1 LARRQAGDVR
11 LHHHVVRSAD
21 EQQVLHVVP
30 AQQHELALPVEVV
43 DVDDPEPRLPGS
55 VLPEARSG
63 CRRSAAAFAT
73 EQHRPEEDDEEEAR
87 LSPVRQTDSRCR
99 EHVELSIDEA
109 FWRPRARPYHADAG
123 DGQTNFAAG

>member
-55 VLPEARSG
+55 VLPGSEIRLPTIGRSIRHMNSTAP
-63 CRRSAAAFAT
+63 RRMMKR
-73 EQHRPEEDDEEEAR
+73 RPA
-87 LSPVRQTDSRCR
+87 
-99 EHVELSIDEA
+99 
-109 FWRPRARPYHADAG
+109 
-123 DGQTNFAAG
+123 